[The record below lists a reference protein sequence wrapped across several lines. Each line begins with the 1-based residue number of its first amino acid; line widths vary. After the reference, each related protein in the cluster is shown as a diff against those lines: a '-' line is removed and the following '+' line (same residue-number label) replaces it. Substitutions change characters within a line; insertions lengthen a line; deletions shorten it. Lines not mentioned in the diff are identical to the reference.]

1 MTLLVMHPGAL
12 STVQDLGRPGYGS
25 AGVAPS
31 GAMDPWAL
39 RAANVLVGNKEDAAA
54 IEFTMHGPTIAFE
67 DDTVVALTGSR
78 FDASILRSVS
88 GSAFERDIDATT
100 APHQTSFRLR
110 AGESLRMGPTL
121 GGARGYLAIRGGV
134 DLPPTLGSSST
145 QVVARLGGRILSQ
158 GDRLETGIA
167 SGAPLRRAHLDAAY
181 RSALRL
187 RAIAGP
193 QHDIFLAGSVE
204 RFFSSPYTVTARSDR
219 TGMRLEGPPL
229 ELRAKPDIDPEG
241 VVTGALQI
249 PGDGQPI
256 LLGCDRPATGGYAK
270 VATVIGADMH
280 LAAQA
285 KPGDTFSFDRTTPE
299 AARAAWREREEAW
312 RRTIEDIE

>member
-31 GAMDPWAL
+31 GAMDQWAL
-39 RAANVLVGNKEDAAA
+39 RAANVLVGNEEAAAA
-54 IEFTMHGPTIAFE
+54 IEFTIRGPTIAFE
-67 DDTVVALTGSR
+67 NDVVVALTGSR
-78 FDASILRSVS
+78 FDVSILRSVS
-88 GSAFERDIDATT
+88 GSAFERDVDATT

-110 AGESLRMGPTL
+110 AGESLRIGATL
-121 GGARGYLAIRGGV
+121 GGARGYLAIRGGIDV
-134 DLPPTLGSSST
+134 PPTLGSRST
-145 QVVARLGGRILSQ
+145 HVAARLGGRVLGQ
-158 GDRLETGIA
+158 GDRLETGT
-167 SGAPLRRAHLDAAY
+167 SPNAPLRRARLDAAY
-181 RSALRL
+181 RSEVRL

-193 QHDIFLAGSVE
+193 QQDIFLAGSVE
-204 RFFSSPYTVTARSDR
+204 RFFSSPYAVTALSDR
-219 TGMRLEGPPL
+219 TGMRLQGPPL
-229 ELRAKPDIDPEG
+229 ELRTKPDIDPEG

-270 VATVIGADMH
+270 VATVIAADMH

-285 KPGDTFSFDRTTPE
+285 KPGVTLSFDRTTPE
-299 AARAAWREREEAW
+299 IARAAWREREESW
-312 RRTIEDIE
+312 RNTIEDIE

>member
-12 STVQDLGRPGYGS
+12 STVQDLGRPGFGA

-31 GAMDPWAL
+31 GAMDLWAL
-39 RAANVLVGNKEDAAA
+39 RAANVLVGNEEDAAV
-54 IEFTMHGPTIAFE
+54 IEFTLRGPTIAFE
-67 DDTVVALTGSR
+67 SEAVIALTGSR
-78 FDASILRSVS
+78 FDVSILRSVS
-88 GSAFERDIDATT
+88 GSAFERDVDATT
-100 APHQTSFRLR
+100 APHQTSFWVR
-110 AGESLRMGPTL
+110 AGESLRIGPTL
-121 GGARGYLAIRGGV
+121 GGARGYLAIRGGIDV
-134 DLPPTLGSSST
+134 PLTLGSRST
-145 QVVARLGGRILSQ
+145 HVAARLGGRVLNQ
-158 GDRLETGIA
+158 GDRLETGTA
-167 SGAPLRRAHLDAAY
+167 SDAPLRRARLDAAY
-181 RSALRL
+181 RSASRL
-187 RAIAGP
+187 RVIAGP
-193 QHDIFLAGSVE
+193 QHDIFLPGSVE
-204 RFFSSPYTVTARSDR
+204 RFFSSPYTVTASSDR
-219 TGMRLEGPPL
+219 TGMRLQGPPL

-285 KPGDTFSFDRTTPE
+285 KPGDTFSFDRTTPDV
-299 AARAAWREREEAW
+299 ARAAWRERDEAW

>member
-39 RAANVLVGNKEDAAA
+39 RAANVLVSNEEGAAA
-54 IEFTMHGPTIAFE
+54 IEFTMRGPTIAFE
-67 DDTVVALTGSR
+67 DDTIVALTGSR
-78 FDASILRSVS
+78 FEVSILRSVS
-88 GSAFERDIDATT
+88 GSAFERDVDATT

-110 AGESLRMGPTL
+110 AGESLRMGATL
-121 GGARGYLAIRGGV
+121 GGARGYLAIRGGIDV
-134 DLPPTLGSSST
+134 PLVLGSRST
-145 QVVARLGGRILSQ
+145 HVAAGLGGRVLSQ
-158 GDRLETGIA
+158 GDRLTTGPA
-167 SGAPLRRAHLDAAY
+167 TDAPLRRARLDAAY
-181 RSALRL
+181 RSEQRL
-187 RAIAGP
+187 RAIPGP
-193 QHDIFLAGSVE
+193 QRDVFLPGSVE

-219 TGMRLEGPPL
+219 TGIRLQGLPL
-229 ELRAKPDIDPEG
+229 ELGTKSDIDPEG

-299 AARAAWREREEAW
+299 AARAAWREREDAW
-312 RRTIEDIE
+312 RGTIEDID